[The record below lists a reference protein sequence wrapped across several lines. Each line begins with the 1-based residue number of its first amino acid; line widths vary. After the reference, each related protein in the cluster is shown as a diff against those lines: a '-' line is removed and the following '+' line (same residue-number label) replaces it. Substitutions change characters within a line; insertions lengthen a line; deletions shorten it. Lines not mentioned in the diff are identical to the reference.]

1 MPPPP
6 AEWGRRRDCVSL
18 LMVSLPRIEFL
29 QVQTDDLNIH
39 PANCDYLH
47 AVLRFLCVRNTVGSA
62 AKSLTVAP
70 YHQLTPYQPRN
81 PRPHHAFQQPHRFQ
95 HQRVQGRR
103 FASVGLR

>member
-1 MPPPP
+1 MPPPQ
-6 AEWGRRRDCVSL
+6 AEWGRRRDRINL
-18 LMVSLPRIEFL
+18 FLVSLPRIEFL
-29 QVQTDDLNIH
+29 QGRTDDLSIH
-39 PANCDYLH
+39 PASCDCLH

-62 AKSLTVAP
+62 AKPLTVAP

-81 PRPHHAFQQPHRFQ
+81 PHRHHAFQQPHRFQ